1 MQQRIQEMFKK
12 IPNYIKYI
20 FTNVFIL
27 FVFIFIF
34 RIIFFTSFAQLENVS
49 SAELKT
55 AFWLGLRFD
64 LKLAILSFFPLSI
77 FVLIT
82 NYSFFKYHIYQKI
95 ATIYSLIIY
104 LILTLFFL
112 FDFGYYDYLSI
123 RLDASSLRF
132 LSNLKISGQVLLES
146 YPIYKGLL
154 GVLLLCYII
163 FKIAKQIYLYFNHQ
177 KTFISNKIK
186 SFYFITTFLLLSF
199 GIYSS
204 IVHYPLRWSEA
215 FFSKNN
221 AVNQFT
227 LNPVLY
233 FFDSF
238 AYRSEGV
245 NMDEF
250 KKYYPVIADHL
261 GLPKDRVSFE
271 RKVTF
276 DTKYTKK
283 PNVVIVMMESVG
295 VKPMSFYG
303 NAIQST
309 PILDSLIIKSVSF
322 PNFYVHKSGTAAS
335 VFASVTGLPDI
346 ESVRT
351 ASRNPLLQDQRILFD
366 QFTEYEKLYF
376 LGGSANW
383 ANIRSIFQSNIKGLK
398 IFEEGSYETEKRADV
413 WGIDDYELFK
423 ETNKELE
430 KFAKQ
435 NKPFVA
441 YIQTASNHMPFT
453 VPNKKESYKP
463 LKDSEISKQLLAKS
477 GFKSVEQLNALRYL
491 DFNIGRFLKRT
502 KESGYFENTIFVFFG
517 DHNTAMTRTAL
528 YEKEHDLNI
537 QLQHVPFLIHAP
549 KFIKPTIIKKNGKL
563 IDLFPTVI
571 SLAKINHN
579 NYTLGNNLLDTAYT
593 KTASFVYLSIKGEPA
608 VGLLKDSLYYSK
620 TRVTKTRGLYN
631 LNKKGLTDLQEQ
643 YPKQLKEMD
652 SLLEAYYTATKYLYF
667 NNKKLSK

>member
-146 YPIYKGLL
+146 YPVYKGLL

-163 FKIAKQIYLYFNHQ
+163 FKIAKQIYLYFNNQ

-430 KFAKQ
+430 KLAKQ

-477 GFKSVEQLNALRYL
+477 GFKSVAQLNALRYL

-502 KESGYFENTIFVFFG
+502 KESGYYENTIFVFFG

>member
-163 FKIAKQIYLYFNHQ
+163 FKIAKQIYLYFNNQ

-430 KFAKQ
+430 KLAKQ

-477 GFKSVEQLNALRYL
+477 GFKSVAQLNALRYL

-502 KESGYFENTIFVFFG
+502 KESGYYENTIFVFFG